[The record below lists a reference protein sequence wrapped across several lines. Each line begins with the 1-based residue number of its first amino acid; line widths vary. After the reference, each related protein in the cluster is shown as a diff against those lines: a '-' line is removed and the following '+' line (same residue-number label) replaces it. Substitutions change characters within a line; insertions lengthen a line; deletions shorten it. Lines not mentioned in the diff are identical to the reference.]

1 VDLGV
6 LTIKRKTAIFSDCA
20 EMLEEE
26 LRDFLRSFGVEAVI
40 EDSITG
46 NTTVTD
52 DREDE
57 ENSAS
62 ENDW

>member
-1 VDLGV
+1 VNLGV
-6 LTIKRKTAIFSDCA
+6 LTIKLKTAIFSDCA

-46 NTTVTD
+46 NTTLTD

-62 ENDW
+62 END

>member
-1 VDLGV
+1 MDLGV

-46 NTTVTD
+46 NTTLTD

-57 ENSAS
+57 YSAC

>member
-1 VDLGV
+1 MNLGKF
-6 LTIKRKTAIFSDCA
+6 TIKLETLITPECA

-26 LRDFLRSFGVEAVI
+26 LRDCLRNFGVGAVI

-46 NTTVTD
+46 NTTLTD
-52 DREDE
+52 DRDDE

-62 ENDW
+62 ENAG